1 MPKKINKYCHIK
13 VFVGSNKSIDQFM
26 KGNYEDYLKK
36 KTDEKI
42 YLKKKFRL
50 ELRDNVTDEEIW
62 GGFKRLMKKNG
73 IEIVEDN

>member
-13 VFVGSNKSIDQFM
+13 AFVGSDQSIDQFM

-50 ELRDNVTDEEIW
+50 KLKDNVTDEEIW
-62 GGFKRLMKKNG
+62 DGFKRLMKKKG
-73 IEIVEDN
+73 VEIVEDN

>member
-1 MPKKINKYCHIK
+1 
-13 VFVGSNKSIDQFM
+13 M

-50 ELRDNVTDEEIW
+50 KLKDNVTDEEIW
-62 GGFKRLMKKNG
+62 GGFKRLMKKKG
-73 IEIVEDN
+73 VEIVEDN

>member
-13 VFVGSNKSIDQFM
+13 AFVGSEQSIDQFM

-62 GGFKRLMKKNG
+62 DGFKRLMKKKG
-73 IEIVEDN
+73 VEIIEDN

>member
-13 VFVGSNKSIDQFM
+13 AFVGSDQSIDQFM

-50 ELRDNVTDEEIW
+50 KLKDNVTDEEIW
-62 GGFKRLMKKNG
+62 VGFKRLMKKKG
-73 IEIVEDN
+73 VEIVEDN

>member
-1 MPKKINKYCHIK
+1 MT
-13 VFVGSNKSIDQFM
+13 FVGSDKSIDQFM

-50 ELRDNVTDEEIW
+50 ELRDNVTDEEIG
-62 GGFKRLMKKNG
+62 GGFKRLMKKKG
-73 IEIVEDN
+73 VEIVEDN